1 MNPPKNLSKK
11 DSKRCADG
19 KGQQEASKRCR
30 LSRDHQ
36 PNFSQPGRPNFS
48 RFLQICSS
56 LMPWAQAKHLA
67 VNSLQHLSL
76 IHLQPDADG
85 SFLQSWKFLS
95 QPGTLGFFWQNTSLL
110 TPLLQARH
118 LAVNFLQHPSLM
130 QPGGTLGRLFLQYSS
145 SLKPSLQELHLAWFP
160 LQQIGGCSIL
170 KA

>member
-1 MNPPKNLSKK
+1 MNPQKTSPKR
-11 DSKRCADG
+11 DSKRFADG

-36 PNFSQPGRPNFS
+36 PNFSQPGRPY
-48 RFLQICSS
+48 FLNVLQTSSS
-56 LMPWAQAKHLA
+56 LLSWVQAKHLE
-67 VNSLQHLSL
+67 VNCTQHL

-95 QPGTLGFFWQNTSLL
+95 QPGTLGFFLQNTSLL

-118 LAVNFLQHPSLM
+118 LAAIDLQHPSLK